1 MLSCV
6 SVSLTATVDDFICFL
21 EPTDDFSGCFSHN
34 ELISCSCVLVFH
46 GAKMTKR
53 HLSVWATDECASICL
68 CSIKICHLSPLWRRP
83 KRSPTVNIHNCQQ
96 ALNRVIISPQCQ
108 FKDIRDGCSM
118 YVGGACIP
126 EGVGFP
132 CDSNQEKNKDGIC
145 FLGKHQNLISQLS
158 CGVRSGQEERE
169 NRNSFSLSVGLAAVS
184 LEDPTGQQRQEE
196 QGERKIYKKKK

>member
-1 MLSCV
+1 
-6 SVSLTATVDDFICFL
+6 
-21 EPTDDFSGCFSHN
+21 
-34 ELISCSCVLVFH
+34 
-46 GAKMTKR
+46 
-53 HLSVWATDECASICL
+53 
-68 CSIKICHLSPLWRRP
+68 
-83 KRSPTVNIHNCQQ
+83 
-96 ALNRVIISPQCQ
+96 
-108 FKDIRDGCSM
+108 M

-145 FLGKHQNLISQLS
+145 LLGKRQNLISQLS

-196 QGERKIYKKKK
+196 QGERKIYKKKVRVSRTEKKWSGCVTGCLLCSKSDCFIATQGASGSRQQTMGQQDQY